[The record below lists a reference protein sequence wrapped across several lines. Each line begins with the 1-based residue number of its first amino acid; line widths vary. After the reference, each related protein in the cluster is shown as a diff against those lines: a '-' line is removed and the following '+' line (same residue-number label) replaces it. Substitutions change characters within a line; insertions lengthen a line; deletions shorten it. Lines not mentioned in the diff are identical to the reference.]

1 MMRIGRIIALPALL
15 IALAAGAAAQETGSG
30 LSNILQTAQ
39 NDSHGKYLVTAD
51 GRPLYVFSADQPR
64 SAGTEAESRCV
75 ETCAKEWPPL
85 ISDAGAVASPDINP
99 DLISKAER
107 QDGSSQVLFAGRP
120 LYVHAADGDA
130 AAPGGHGR
138 EAFGGVWQLVTP
150 EGNPVQPNG

>member
-1 MMRIGRIIALPALL
+1 MRIGRIIALPALV
-15 IALAAGAAAQETGSG
+15 IALAAGAAAQEAGSG

-39 NDSHGKYLVTAD
+39 NDNHGKYLVTAD

-120 LYVHAADGDA
+120 LYVHAADRDA
-130 AAPGGHGR
+130 AAPGGHGK
-138 EAFGGVWQLVTP
+138 EAFGGIWQLVTP